1 MPCKVRTLSVLLKI
15 SSGCRE
21 GLIMTGEIIR
31 VGEQIACGVENLSM
45 SILAP
50 QLNSCLQLLS
60 SVI

>member
-1 MPCKVRTLSVLLKI
+1 MSRKVRTLSVLLRI

-21 GLIMTGEIIR
+21 SLIMTEEIVR

-50 QLNSCLQLLS
+50 QLNSRLQLLS